1 MAQTKSTSAAAAQ
14 PSYIPTA
21 RELVREARKLVPT
34 LRERAQATDELRTL
48 PDETVA
54 DLKAAG
60 IHKIFTPRRYG
71 GFEMDWGAH
80 VDVSRE
86 LGRGCGSTSWVS
98 SVVMSHTW
106 ILGRFPVRAQ
116 EEFWPDHP
124 DAIIATA
131 FAGGGTMEPVDG
143 GFVLN
148 GQWQFASGVDH
159 ASCAVVGGRYSVKG
173 RSAEGRTFKFR
184 MAHLLPEDYEIVD
197 TWHAEGLKG
206 TGSKDIR
213 VKDRFVPEYR
223 TVLSEELGGSDPP
236 GAKLHES
243 YIYRTE
249 LQQLFYTLLCGPMLG
264 ATRGG
269 LEHYLEQTRQRTGAM
284 LRERIVDQIPVQ
296 IRVAESYEELRVADL
311 IIDNLMQFLHEAGSS
326 GRTIRG
332 IDRLRVRRESSMA
345 CKLCLSSITRLANMM
360 GVTGQTGNNPVQRH
374 YRDMRTISTHGGIHW
389 DNGMTPTGKLLL
401 GVPTGDALTDADIER
416 PW

>member
-1 MAQTKSTSAAAAQ
+1 MAQTKSTSATAAQ
-14 PSYIPTA
+14 PSYIPT
-21 RELVREARKLVPT
+21 REELVREARKLVPV
-34 LRERAQATDELRTL
+34 LRERAQASDELRTL

-60 IHKIFTPRRYG
+60 IHKIFTPKRYG

-86 LGRGCGSTSWVS
+86 LGRGCGSTSWVA

-116 EEFWPDHP
+116 EEFWPDRP
-124 DAIIATA
+124 DTIIATA

-148 GQWQFASGVDH
+148 GQWRFASGVDH
-159 ASCAVVGGRYSVKG
+159 ANCAVVGGRYNIKNRTS
-173 RSAEGRTFKFR
+173 EGRLRYR

-206 TGSKDIR
+206 TGSKDIL

-223 TVLSEELGGSDPP
+223 TVRSEELAGKEPP
-236 GAKLHES
+236 GAKLHDS

-249 LQQLFYTLLCGPMLG
+249 LGQLFYTLLCGPMLG

-269 LEHYLEQTRQRTGAM
+269 LEHYLEQTRERTGQM
-284 LRERIVDQIPVQ
+284 FGESIVEQVPVQ
-296 IRVAESYEELRVADL
+296 IRVAESFEELRVADL
-311 IIDNLMQFLHEAGSS
+311 ITDNLMQFLHEAGSS
-326 GRTIRG
+326 GKQIRG
-332 IDRLRVRRESSMA
+332 IDRLRIRREPAMA
-345 CKLCLSSITRLANMM
+345 AKLCLSAITRVANMM
-360 GVTGQTGNNPVQRH
+360 GVTGQTGNNAVQRH
-374 YRDMRTISTHGGIHW
+374 YRDMRTISTHGGLNW
-389 DNGMTPTGKLLL
+389 DTGMMPTGKLLL
-401 GVPTGDALTDADIER
+401 GVPTGDPMTDVDIEK
-416 PW
+416 PG

>member
-1 MAQTKSTSAAAAQ
+1 MAQAKSMSATAAQ
-14 PSYIPTA
+14 PSYIPT
-21 RELVREARKLVPT
+21 REELVREARKLVPA

-48 PDETVA
+48 PAETVA

-106 ILGRFPVRAQ
+106 MLGRFPVRAQ
-116 EEFWPDHP
+116 EEFWPSHP

-131 FAGGGTMEPVDG
+131 FAGGGAMEPVDG

-148 GQWQFASGVDH
+148 GQWRFASGVDH
-159 ASCAVVGGRYSVKG
+159 ADCAVVGGRYSIEG
-173 RSAEGRTFKFR
+173 RSSEGSQVKFR

-197 TWHAEGLKG
+197 TWYAEGLKG
-206 TGSKDIR
+206 TGSKDLL
-213 VKDRFVPEYR
+213 VKDVFVPEYR
-223 TVLSEELGGSDPP
+223 TVLSEELAGAEPP
-236 GAKLHES
+236 GAKLHNS

-249 LQQLFYTLLCGPMLG
+249 LGQLFYTLLCGPMLG

-269 LEHYLEQTRQRTGAM
+269 LEHYLEQTRERTGQM
-284 LRERIVDQIPVQ
+284 FGESVVEQVPVQ

-311 IIDNLMQFLHEAGSS
+311 ITDKLMQFLHEAGRS
-326 GRTIRG
+326 GKRIRG
-332 IDRLRVRRESSMA
+332 INRLRIRREPAMA
-345 CKLCLSSITRLANMM
+345 AKLCLSAITRLANMM

-374 YRDMRTISTHGGIHW
+374 YRDVRTISTHGGLNW
-389 DNGMTPTGKLLL
+389 DNGMMPTGKLLL
-401 GVPTGDALTDADIER
+401 GVPTGDPLTDMALNKS
-416 PW
+416 

>member
-1 MAQTKSTSAAAAQ
+1 MAQAKSMSATAAQ
-14 PSYIPTA
+14 PSYIPT
-21 RELVREARKLVPT
+21 REELVREARKLVPA

-48 PDETVA
+48 PAETVA

-80 VDVSRE
+80 VDVARE

-106 ILGRFPVRAQ
+106 MLGRFPVRAQ
-116 EEFWPDHP
+116 EEFWPSHP

-131 FAGGGTMEPVDG
+131 FAGGGTMEPADG

-148 GQWQFASGVDH
+148 GQWRFASGVDH
-159 ASCAVVGGRYSVKG
+159 ADCAVVGGRYSIEG
-173 RSAEGRTFKFR
+173 RSSEGSQVKFR

-197 TWHAEGLKG
+197 TWYAEGLKG
-206 TGSKDIR
+206 TGSKDLL
-213 VKDRFVPEYR
+213 VKDVFVPEYR
-223 TVLSEELGGSDPP
+223 TVLSEELAGAEPP
-236 GAKLHES
+236 GAKLHNS

-249 LQQLFYTLLCGPMLG
+249 LGQLFYTLLCGPMLG

-269 LEHYLEQTRQRTGAM
+269 LEHYLEQTRERTGQM
-284 LRERIVDQIPVQ
+284 FGESVVEQVPVQ

-311 IIDNLMQFLHEAGSS
+311 ITDKLMQFLHEAGRS
-326 GRTIRG
+326 GKRIRG
-332 IDRLRVRRESSMA
+332 INRLRIRREPAMA
-345 CKLCLSSITRLANMM
+345 AKLCLSAITRLANMM

-374 YRDMRTISTHGGIHW
+374 YRDVRTISTHGGLNW
-389 DNGMTPTGKLLL
+389 DNGMMPTGKLLL
-401 GVPTGDALTDADIER
+401 GVPTGDPLTDMALNKS
-416 PW
+416 

>member
-1 MAQTKSTSAAAAQ
+1 MSATAAQ
-14 PSYIPTA
+14 PSYIPT
-21 RELVREARKLVPT
+21 REELVREARKLVPA

-48 PDETVA
+48 PAETVA

-106 ILGRFPVRAQ
+106 MLGRFPVRAQ
-116 EEFWPDHP
+116 EEFWPSHP

-131 FAGGGTMEPVDG
+131 F
-143 GFVLN
+143 
-148 GQWQFASGVDH
+148 
-159 ASCAVVGGRYSVKG
+159 
-173 RSAEGRTFKFR
+173 
-184 MAHLLPEDYEIVD
+184 
-197 TWHAEGLKG
+197 
-206 TGSKDIR
+206 TGSKDLL
-213 VKDRFVPEYR
+213 VKDVFVPEYR
-223 TVLSEELGGSDPP
+223 TVLSEELAGAEPP
-236 GAKLHES
+236 GAKLHNS

-249 LQQLFYTLLCGPMLG
+249 LGQLFYTLLCGPMLG

-269 LEHYLEQTRQRTGAM
+269 LEHYLEQTRERTGQM
-284 LRERIVDQIPVQ
+284 FGESVVEQVPVQ

-311 IIDNLMQFLHEAGSS
+311 ITDKLMQFLHEAGRS
-326 GRTIRG
+326 GKRIRG
-332 IDRLRVRRESSMA
+332 INRLRIRREPAMA
-345 CKLCLSSITRLANMM
+345 AKLCLSAITRLANMM

-374 YRDMRTISTHGGIHW
+374 YRDVRTISTHGGLNW
-389 DNGMTPTGKLLL
+389 DNGMMPTGKLLL
-401 GVPTGDALTDADIER
+401 GVPTGDPLTDMALNKS
-416 PW
+416 

>member
-21 RELVREARKLVPT
+21 KELVREARKLVPV
-34 LRERAQATDELRTL
+34 LRERAQATDELRML

-106 ILGRFPVRAQ
+106 ILGRFPARAQ

-159 ASCAVVGGRYSVKG
+159 AACAVVGGRYSVKG
-173 RSAEGRTFKFR
+173 RSSEGRTFKFR

-197 TWHAEGLKG
+197 TWYAEGLKG
-206 TGSKDIR
+206 TGSKDIL

-269 LEHYLEQTRQRTGAM
+269 LEHYLEQTRERTGAM
-284 LRERIVDQIPVQ
+284 LGEKIVDQIPVQ
-296 IRVAESYEELRVADL
+296 IRVAESFEELRVADL
-311 IIDNLMQFLHEAGSS
+311 IIDSLMQFLHEAGSS

-332 IDRLRVRRESSMA
+332 IDRLRVRREPAMA
-345 CKLCLSSITRLANMM
+345 AKLCLSAITRLANMM

-374 YRDMRTISTHGGIHW
+374 YRDMRTISTHGGINW

-401 GVPTGDALTDADIER
+401 GVPTGDALIDVDIEK

>member
-1 MAQTKSTSAAAAQ
+1 MAQPQRKSTAQ
-14 PSYIPTA
+14 PSCVPT
-21 RELVREARKLVPT
+21 REELVREARKLVPV

-131 FAGGGTMEPVDG
+131 FAGGGRMEPVDG

-148 GQWQFASGVDH
+148 GQWRFASGVDH
-159 ASCAVVGGRYSVKG
+159 ADCAVIGGRYSMKG
-173 RSAEGRTFKFR
+173 RSSEGSTIKFR
-184 MAHLLPEDYEIVD
+184 MAHLLPEDYEVVD

-206 TGSKDIR
+206 TGSKDIL

-223 TVLSEELGGSDPP
+223 TVLSEELAGNEPP
-236 GAKLHES
+236 GARLHES

-269 LEHYLEQTRQRTGAM
+269 LEHYLEQTRERTGQM
-284 LRERIVDQIPVQ
+284 LGESIVDQIPVQ
-296 IRVAESYEELRVADL
+296 IRVAESFEELRVADL
-311 IIDNLMQFLHEAGSS
+311 IIDDLIEFLHQAGSS
-326 GRTIRG
+326 GKTIRG
-332 IDRLRVRRESSMA
+332 LDRLRVRREPAMA
-345 CKLCLSSITRLANMM
+345 SKLCLSAITRLANMM
-360 GVTGQTGNNPVQRH
+360 GVTGQTGHNPVQRH
-374 YRDMRTISTHGGIHW
+374 YRDMRTISTHGGINW

-401 GVPTGDALTDADIER
+401 GVPTGDKLTDVDIEK

>member
-1 MAQTKSTSAAAAQ
+1 MAQTKSTSATAAQ
-14 PSYIPTA
+14 PSYIPT
-21 RELVREARKLVPT
+21 REELVREARKLVPV

-71 GFEMDWGAH
+71 GFEMDWGTH

-86 LGRGCGSTSWVS
+86 LGRGCGSTSWVA

-106 ILGRFPVRAQ
+106 MLGRFPVRAQ
-116 EEFWPDHP
+116 EEFWPGKP
-124 DAIIATA
+124 DTIIATA
-131 FAGGGTMEPVDG
+131 FAGGGTMQAVDG

-159 ASCAVVGGRYSVKG
+159 ANCAIVGGRYSVKG
-173 RSAEGRTFKFR
+173 RSSEGTTFQFR

-223 TVLSEELGGSDPP
+223 TVLSGELGGSDPP

-243 YIYRTE
+243 YIYRME

-269 LEHYLEQTRQRTGAM
+269 LEHYLEQTRERTGAM
-284 LRERIVDQIPVQ
+284 LGESIVDQIPVQ

-311 IIDNLMQFLHEAGSS
+311 ITDSLMQFLHEAGSS

-332 IDRLRVRRESSMA
+332 IDRLRIRREPAMA
-345 CKLCLSSITRLANMM
+345 ARLCLSAITRLANMM

-374 YRDMRTISTHGGIHW
+374 YRDMRTISTHGGLNR
-389 DNGMTPTGKLLL
+389 DNGMKPTGKLLL
-401 GVPTGDALTDADIER
+401 GVPTGDALTDVDIEK

>member
-1 MAQTKSTSAAAAQ
+1 MTQISKARASGAQ
-14 PSYIPTA
+14 PSYIPT
-21 RELVREARKLVPT
+21 REELVGEARKLVPT

-86 LGRGCGSTSWVS
+86 LGRGCSSTSWVS

-116 EEFWPDHP
+116 EEFWPNHP

-148 GQWQFASGVDH
+148 GQWRFASGVDH
-159 ASCAVVGGRYSVKG
+159 ASCAVVGGRYSVQG
-173 RSAEGRTFKFR
+173 RSSEGSTIKFR

-197 TWHAEGLKG
+197 TWHSEGLKG
-206 TGSKDIR
+206 TGSKDIL

-223 TVLSEELGGSDPP
+223 TVLSEELAGNEPP
-236 GAKLHES
+236 GARLHDS

-269 LEHYLEQTRQRTGAM
+269 LEHYLEQTRKRTGQM
-284 LRERIVDQIPVQ
+284 LGESIVDQIPVQ
-296 IRVAESYEELRVADL
+296 IRVAESFEELRVADL
-311 IIDNLMQFLHEAGSS
+311 ITDSLIQFLHEAGSS
-326 GRTIRG
+326 GTPIRG
-332 IDRLRVRRESSMA
+332 IDRLRVRREPAMA
-345 CKLCLSSITRLANMM
+345 AKLCLSAISRLANMM
-360 GVTGQTGNNPVQRH
+360 GVTAQTGNNPVQRH
-374 YRDMRTISTHGGIHW
+374 FRDMRTISTHGGVHW

-401 GVPTGDALTDADIER
+401 GLPTGDPQTDVDLEKS
-416 PW
+416 